1 MMPTLPAMSAR
12 PAVGA
17 MRVVLFRA
25 RRARI
30 RLRFGAP
37 LRVVRLDDWR
47 RLAVFPAGAVCAR
60 LRWAANAY
68 GTVLWQLMVLQAG
81 SLATPADGLQRVAGV
96 SPGARLLLHAEG
108 RPAVRAALACIDA
121 IEAAGFAPVSVSPDY
136 WRTVH
141 NRLVARQAPPAYTA
155 ERHAAYL
162 ARCAWQDIAHEETR
176 HAAR

>member
-1 MMPTLPAMSAR
+1 MKPTHSAGPAAS
-12 PAVGA
+12 A
-17 MRVVLFRA
+17 MRVALFRA
-25 RRARI
+25 RRARV

-37 LRVVRLDDWR
+37 LRIVRLDDWR

-60 LRWAANAY
+60 LRWTANTY

-81 SLATPADGLQRVAGV
+81 GRTAAPAEGLQRVAGV
-96 SPGARLLLHAEG
+96 SPGARLLLHADG

-121 IEAAGFAPVSVSPDY
+121 IEAAGLAPVSVSPDY

-141 NRLVARQAPPAYTA
+141 NRLAARQPPPAYTT

-162 ARCAWQDIAHEETR
+162 ARRALQGDV
-176 HAAR
+176 HA

>member
-1 MMPTLPAMSAR
+1 
-12 PAVGA
+12 
-17 MRVVLFRA
+17 MRVALFHAYRA
-25 RRARI
+25 RV

-37 LRVVRLDDWR
+37 LRIVRLDDWR

-81 SLATPADGLQRVAGV
+81 RRQTPPADGLQRIAGV
-96 SPGARLLLHAEG
+96 APGARLLLHAEG
-108 RPAVRAALACIDA
+108 RPAVRAALARIDA
-121 IEAAGFAPVSVSPDY
+121 IEAAGIAPVSVSPDY

-141 NRLVARQAPPAYTA
+141 NRLAARQVPPAYTA

-162 ARCAWQDIAHEETR
+162 ARRVWQDIAYEETR
-176 HAAR
+176 YAAR

>member
-1 MMPTLPAMSAR
+1 MIAR
-12 PAVGA
+12 PVSPATPAAGA
-17 MRVVLFRA
+17 MRVALFRA
-25 RRARI
+25 RRARV

-37 LRVVRLDDWR
+37 LRIVRLDDWR

-81 SLATPADGLQRVAGV
+81 GSQTPPAEGLQRIAGV
-96 SPGARLLLHAEG
+96 TPGARLLLHAEG
-108 RPAVRAALACIDA
+108 RPAVRVALACIDA
-121 IEAAGFAPVSVSPDY
+121 IEAAGLASVSVSPDY

-141 NRLVARQAPPAYTA
+141 NRLATRQAPPGYTA

-162 ARCAWQDIAHEETR
+162 ARSALQGDV
-176 HAAR
+176 HA